1 MVDMKEAEKQA
12 RIEAKNE
19 VNEMKMKVWKDTPG
33 HTKID
38 LMKVA
43 AACGQ
48 GAFNTPNL
56 PTKGKLG
63 VRSGEVILMAIELA
77 WAWHCVTIIEPTGSE
92 FCTGESHIGFKLPEE

>member
-48 GAFNTPNL
+48 GSFNNPNL
-56 PTKGKLG
+56 PTMDKSRN
-63 VRSGEVILMAIELA
+63 RSAEVILLAIELA
-77 WAWHCVTIIEPTGSE
+77 WAQHCVTIIEPTSE
-92 FCTGESHIGFKLPEE
+92 SGMLLSTHIGFKLPEE

>member
-56 PTKGKLG
+56 PTKDKLG